1 MLTRGRGI
9 LAYWVPR
16 LQTVG
21 GAELPLR
28 ATPPKPRTPQRPLGS
43 RREAAG
49 AAPPPARPAGEGDVG
64 ADPECS
70 HWCTAGLPR
79 PQAAKDPSQERVS
92 GLLLQPGVS
101 QGNRNG
107 AGSKHWSLPSST
119 TLRNAPPSVSRPLTF
134 PSLLCNRQT
143 KR

>member
-28 ATPPKPRTPQRPLGS
+28 ATPPKPRTPQRLLGS

-49 AAPPPARPAGEGDVG
+49 VVPPPARPAGEGDVG

-101 QGNRNG
+101 RGNRNG
-107 AGSKHWSLPSST
+107 AGLK
-119 TLRNAPPSVSRPLTF
+119 TLVPPFFYHPQKC
-134 PSLLCNRQT
+134 PALCF
-143 KR
+143 

>member
-1 MLTRGRGI
+1 MLTQGRGI

-43 RREAAG
+43 RREVTG
-49 AAPPPARPAGEGDVG
+49 AAPPPARPGGGDVG

-70 HWCTAGLPR
+70 YWCTAGLPR
-79 PQAAKDPSQERVS
+79 PRAPKDPSQERVS

-101 QGNRNG
+101 PGNRNG
-107 AGSKHWSLPSST
+107 AGLK
-119 TLRNAPPSVSRPLTF
+119 TLVPPSFHPQKC
-134 PSLLCNRQT
+134 PALCF
-143 KR
+143 